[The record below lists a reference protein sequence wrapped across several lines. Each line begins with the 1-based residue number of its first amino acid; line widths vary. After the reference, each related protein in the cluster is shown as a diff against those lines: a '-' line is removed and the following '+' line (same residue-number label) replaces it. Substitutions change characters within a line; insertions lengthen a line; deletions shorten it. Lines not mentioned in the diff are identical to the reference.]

1 MAKVFGVSDD
11 LVEIENTK
19 YFDDEIGC
27 YRRDVKLWFDDDT
40 VVRVHYGT
48 YGIWRIKIEKHGRAE
63 FILKTAEEIGE
74 DAYSDELN
82 IFADVI
88 RHKTI
93 REGEG

>member
-1 MAKVFGVSDD
+1 MAKIFGVSDD
-11 LVEIENTK
+11 LVEIENTQ
-19 YFDDEIGC
+19 Y
-27 YRRDVKLWFDDDT
+27 FDDDT

-48 YGIWRIKIEKHGRAE
+48 NGIWRIKIEKHGRAE
-63 FILKTAEEIGE
+63 FTLKTAEEIGG

-93 REGEG
+93 REEEE